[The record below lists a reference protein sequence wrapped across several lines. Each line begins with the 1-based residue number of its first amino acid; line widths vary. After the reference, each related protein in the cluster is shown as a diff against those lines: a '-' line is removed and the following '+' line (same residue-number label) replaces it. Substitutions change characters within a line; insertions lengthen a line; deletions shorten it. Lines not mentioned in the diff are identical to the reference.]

1 MGGENTLCTVC
12 RHDLPLTE
20 YNFIEENPVD
30 RIFYGRI
37 DIAKA
42 SSFLHFLSH
51 GKVKN
56 LLHQLKY
63 KNQEK
68 IGSFL
73 GDWYGGLLAQDKG
86 LPKIDYIIAVPLHQK
101 KLRKRGYNQVDLFA
115 QQLAKHLKTQTLKG
129 VLVKT
134 ANVKTLTK
142 KNRSFRW
149 QTSQNLYKLTDNS
162 KLAHKRVLLVDDVI
176 TTGATIEACAQ
187 ALTMAEGTEIYVAS
201 MAFVPKT
208 GF

>member
-1 MGGENTLCTVC
+1 MGGEYTLCTVC
-12 RHDLPLTE
+12 RHDLPLTD
-20 YNFIEENPVD
+20 YNFVEENPVD

-37 DIAKA
+37 NIAKA
-42 SSFLHFLSH
+42 SSFLHFLSQ

-68 IGSFL
+68 IGTFL
-73 GDWYGGLLAQDKG
+73 GDWYGHLLAQDNG
-86 LPKIDYIIAVPLHQK
+86 LPQIDHIIAVPLHQK
-101 KLRKRGYNQVDLFA
+101 KLRKRGYNQVDSFA
-115 QQLAKHLKTQTLKG
+115 QQLAKHLKTQTLDG
-129 VLVKT
+129 ILVKT

-149 QTSQNLYKLTDNS
+149 QTSKDLYKLTDPS

-187 ALTMAEGTEIYVAS
+187 ALSSANGIEIYVAS
-201 MAFVPKT
+201 MAVVPKT